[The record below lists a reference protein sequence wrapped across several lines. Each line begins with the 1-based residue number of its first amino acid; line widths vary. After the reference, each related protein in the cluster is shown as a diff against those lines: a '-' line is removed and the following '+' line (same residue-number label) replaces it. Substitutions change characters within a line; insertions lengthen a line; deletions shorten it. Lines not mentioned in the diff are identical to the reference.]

1 MGSQRGQAGC
11 DSRTRVRRAR
21 TFCSQAQGTGG
32 VSGPIPGAGPFP
44 ALCCRVTRVP
54 TSPTAVDLGCA
65 HIPALLAVPLSLLG
79 RPPVSKP
86 ASWVQLN
93 PSPRLPLGREAKG
106 AVALQ
111 FTHFLSGRSSRI
123 QTRSD
128 LPAGARKG
136 ALGLGSAGGP
146 GRRDRGRP
154 QHRCIRGAAGLRLV
168 SIYAWYTQPVS

>member
-1 MGSQRGQAGC
+1 MSQPHAFPLPHPQPTLRAQVGSQRGQAGC
-11 DSRTRVRRAR
+11 DSRTRAR

-44 ALCCRVTRVP
+44 ALCCWVTRVP

-79 RPPVSKP
+79 RPVSKP

-93 PSPRLPLGREAKG
+93 PSPTLPLGREAKG

-111 FTHFLSGRSSRI
+111 FTHFPSGRSSRI

-136 ALGLGSAGGP
+136 ALGLGPAGGP

-154 QHRCIRGAAGLRLV
+154 QHR
-168 SIYAWYTQPVS
+168 